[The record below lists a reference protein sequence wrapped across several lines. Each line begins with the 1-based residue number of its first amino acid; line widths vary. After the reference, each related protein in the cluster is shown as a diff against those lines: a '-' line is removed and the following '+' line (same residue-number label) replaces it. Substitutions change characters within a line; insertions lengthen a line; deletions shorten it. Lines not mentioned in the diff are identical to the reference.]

1 MNNFS
6 SALYSE
12 TLKMRR
18 SKVPLFSTLGFSM
31 VPLMGGLFMVI
42 LKDPEAARSWGLI
55 SAKAQITAGTAEWS
69 SLFNLLAQAIAVGG
83 FILFGILT
91 SWVFGREFS
100 DHTVKEL
107 LALPTARETIVSAKF
122 VVIVAWAVVN
132 TLFIFGLGLLVG
144 YLVDI
149 PGWSMDLLRTSFV
162 DILGSAVLTI
172 ALLPFVAL
180 LAGIGRGYLSP
191 IGWMILMVA
200 LAQTASFMGWG
211 GWFPWAVPALF
222 AGAVGPRAEQ
232 LGPHSYVIVILASLL
247 GLAATFWWWRDAD
260 QTR

>member
-6 SALYSE
+6 SALFTE

-18 SKVPLFSTLGFSM
+18 SKVPLFATLGFSI

-55 SAKAQITAGTAEWS
+55 SAKAQIAAGTAEWS
-69 SLFNLLAQAIAVGG
+69 SMFNLLTQAIAIGG
-83 FILFGILT
+83 FILFAILT

-107 LALPTARETIVSAKF
+107 LALPTTRAMIVSAKF
-122 VVIVAWAVVN
+122 VVIAAWAIVN
-132 TLFIFGLGLLVG
+132 TLFIFALGLLVG
-144 YLVDI
+144 YLTDI
-149 PGWSMDLLRTSFV
+149 PGWSVDLLRAASV
-162 DILGSAVLTI
+162 DILGSVVLTI
-172 ALLPFVAL
+172 ALLPYVAL

-200 LAQTASFMGWG
+200 LAQIASFMGWG
-211 GWFPWAVPALF
+211 DWFPWAIPAMF
-222 AGAVGPRAEQ
+222 AVSHGQQ
-232 LGPHSYVIVILASLL
+232 LGLHSYVVVIVASLL
-247 GLAATFWWWRDAD
+247 GLAVTFWWWRNAD

>member
-1 MNNFS
+1 MPMNNFS
-6 SALYSE
+6 AALFAE
-12 TLKMRR
+12 ILKMRR
-18 SKVPLFSTLGFSM
+18 SKVPLFATLGFSM

-42 LKDPEAARSWGLI
+42 LKDPEAARSLGLI
-55 SAKAQITAGTAEWS
+55 SVKAQITAGTAEWS
-69 SLFNLLAQAIAVGG
+69 SLFNLLTQAIAVGG
-83 FILFGILT
+83 IILFAIIT

-107 LALPTARETIVSAKF
+107 LALPTSRETIVSAKF
-122 VVIVAWAVVN
+122 VVIVAWAIVN
-132 TLFIFGLGLLVG
+132 VLFIFALGLLVG
-144 YLVDI
+144 TLVDI
-149 PGWSMDLLRTSFV
+149 PGWSMDLLRTSFM

-200 LAQTASFMGWG
+200 LAQVASFMGWG
-211 GWFPWAVPALF
+211 DWFPWAIPAMF
-222 AGAVGPRAEQ
+222 AVSHGEQ
-232 LGPHSYVIVILASLL
+232 LGLHSYVVVIVASLV
-247 GLAATFWWWRDAD
+247 GLAATFWWWRNAD